1 MISDAEKLAL
11 LRASKDLTPLEL
23 IEAICEA
30 CKATFINSDIARKER
45 EACAKLCED
54 ISITGIFLDA
64 ISCNHTKNFCAHT
77 IRARRQA

>member
-45 EACAKLCED
+45 EACAKIFD
-54 ISITGIFLDA
+54 DANGTGRIA
-64 ISCNHTKNFCAHT
+64 SN
-77 IRARRQA
+77 RQAAEAIKARGQ